1 MNPDKRSKRES
12 KVEAMTAKDLLST
25 EAYTF
30 ARKSTKLAAFDAYIA
45 ILSLFAS
52 CVISS

>member
-30 ARKSTKLAAFDAYIA
+30 ARKITKLAAFDTYIA
-45 ILSLFAS
+45 ILSLLAS
-52 CVISS
+52 FVFSS